1 MTLAVERYHNRSY
14 LHHAFRQMK
23 LHYTHKLQEE
33 RVRQRNL
40 KKVNELQQD
49 LVQTIKKIEQVT
61 HKGEEFE
68 ADLVTNKKKFQE
80 QQRYMKDLEERDVK
94 LNNEYIQLLDKQNSG
109 TQERANVQG
118 FEEKIA
124 QLQGQISEIEHENKG
139 LKEKLDG
146 TNTSV
151 GSFIREMS
159 TLLDSHELQGVLNM
173 EVESEEEEEAD
184 RMVDVEYDEHRPHAG
199 TGGSSKMRSRP
210 G

>member
-1 MTLAVERYHNRSY
+1 MDG
-14 LHHAFRQMK
+14 
-23 LHYTHKLQEE
+23 
-33 RVRQRNL
+33 
-40 KKVNELQQD
+40 ELM
-49 LVQTIKKIEQVT
+49 
-61 HKGEEFE
+61 
-68 ADLVTNKKKFQE
+68 ASKKKMQE

-94 LNNEYIQLLDKQNSG
+94 LNNEYITLLEKQTNG

-118 FEEKIA
+118 FEEKIVH
-124 QLQGQISEIEHENKG
+124 LQGQINEIEHENRL
-139 LKEKLDG
+139 LKDKLDG

-159 TLLDSHELQGVLNM
+159 TLLDSHELQGILNM

-184 RMVDVEYDEHRPHAG
+184 RMVDVEYDEQRPHAG